1 MMRWNEEALRPFD
14 DAQDRRA
21 QGERWDGEPRALG
34 RAEDAADVINQ
45 PLIAVIYDVVCGH
58 EAGNYRPAM
67 LCNVLARNP
76 RIVIPTT
83 SFCFSS

>member
-1 MMRWNEEALRPFD
+1 MRYNLGGYRRIALFVD
-14 DAQDRRA
+14 
-21 QGERWDGEPRALG
+21 EVSN
-34 RAEDAADVINQ
+34 VINQ

-67 LCNVLARNP
+67 LCSVLARNP